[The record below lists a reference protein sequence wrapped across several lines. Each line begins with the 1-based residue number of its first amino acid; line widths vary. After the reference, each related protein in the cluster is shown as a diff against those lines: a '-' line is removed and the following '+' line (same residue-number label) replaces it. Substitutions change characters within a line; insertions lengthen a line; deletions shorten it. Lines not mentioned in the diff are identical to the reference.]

1 MASRTSTG
9 KTGAIFEGGMKSI
22 KRFVRI
28 VFIVCCVAAV
38 FLFVSRT
45 RSTQA
50 GAGAHGADTPS
61 PFTDFRGEA
70 PGNVHHITP
79 ADLPPPYATKSA
91 AIFTPPIPKPA
102 DAWPQA
108 PAGFKVQLYAE
119 KLDNP
124 RLIAKAPNGDLFV
137 AITYKG
143 KILVFH
149 GITNDGKPQRVETFT
164 TGLTLPFGIAF
175 YPPGPNP
182 QYVYV
187 GNTDSIV
194 RFPYKNGDMKA
205 TGPAEVVVPNLP
217 AGSVPGQPSKPGA
230 GGHFTRN
237 VTFSLDGKEMFIA
250 VGSRTN
256 VSDVDTDQ
264 TEHNRANVLVAN
276 PDGSDLHV
284 YASGI
289 RNPVGLTV
297 APRTGEV
304 WVSVNERD
312 ELGDNLPP
320 DYITHVQEGGFYGW
334 PWYYTGGNPDPRF
347 PGKHPELK
355 DKVIVPDVLMEPH
368 DASLQL
374 AFYEAK
380 QFPKQYRGQ
389 IFACEHG
396 SWNRSV
402 RTGYEV
408 VFVPLKDGKAT
419 GAYQDFLTGF
429 VTDKGEVWG
438 RPVGVAVADDG
449 SLMITDDGSNSIWRI
464 TYAK

>member
-1 MASRTSTG
+1 MKGSYKSV
-9 KTGAIFEGGMKSI
+9 AIVVSF
-22 KRFVRI
+22 
-28 VFIVCCVAAV
+28 AAL
-38 FLFVSRT
+38 LFVADRNEY
-45 RSTQA
+45 A
-50 GAGAHGADTPS
+50 GPRAGSSSNAADGS
-61 PFTDFRGEA
+61 PFTDFHGEA
-70 PGNVHHITP
+70 PGTVHHITP

-91 AIFTPPIPKPA
+91 AIFTPPIPRPA
-102 DAWPQA
+102 DAWPKA
-108 PAGFKVQLYAE
+108 PEGFKVELYAE

-124 RLIAKAPNGDLFV
+124 RLIQTAPNGDLFV
-137 AITYKG
+137 VETYPG
-143 KILVFH
+143 KILVMR
-149 GITNDGKPQRVETFT
+149 GITSEGKPRQTEVFT
-164 TGLTLPFGIAF
+164 TGLTLPFGVAF
-175 YPPGPNP
+175 YPPGRKPK
-182 QYVYV
+182 YVYV

-194 RFPYKNGDMKA
+194 RFPYKNGDLKA

-217 AGSVPGQPSKPGA
+217 PGSIPGQPAKPGT

-237 VTFSLDGKEMFIA
+237 IAFSLDGKRMFIA

-256 VSDVDTDQ
+256 VADIDQDQ
-264 TEHNRANVLVAN
+264 TEHNRANILVAN

-297 APRTGEV
+297 APHTGEV

-374 AFYEAK
+374 VFYEGE
-380 QFPKQYRGQ
+380 QFPRDYRGQ
-389 IFACEHG
+389 IFAAEHG

-408 VFVPLKDGKAT
+408 VFVLLKDGKAT
-419 GAYQDFLTGF
+419 GEYQDFLTGF

-438 RPVGVAVADDG
+438 RPVGVAVASDG
-449 SLMITDDGSNSIWRI
+449 SLMVTDDGSNSIWRI
-464 TYAK
+464 TYTKRYTKTW